1 MSAERT
7 NLPAGKTRIC
17 PHCKSTILDSA
28 NVCPAC
34 RHHLRFGQHAER
46 HVGKKHSAFRVEGTF
61 RQNLEPNA
69 CEYSVVVSIRDDHGQ
84 EIKRH
89 VIDVG
94 AMERD
99 EQRTFE
105 LSVEVSAPRP

>member
-1 MSAERT
+1 M
-7 NLPAGKTRIC
+7 
-17 PHCKSTILDSA
+17 
-28 NVCPAC
+28 
-34 RHHLRFGQHAER
+34 
-46 HVGKKHSAFRVEGTF
+46 GKKHSAFRVEGTF